1 MDQETVKNLTT
12 VTLRLIGVI
21 TILVGLI
28 LTTLALFQIMAAF
41 SATSGFPQ
49 GLPRGMSIEMK
60 GAFGRM
66 GYWAVLSHL
75 TVVAWGWLL
84 IRFARPIAQGIAK
97 R

>member
-1 MDQETVKNLTT
+1 MDQETVRNLTT

-28 LTTLALFQIMAAF
+28 LTTLAFFQIMAAF
-41 SATSGFPQ
+41 SVAAGFPQ
-49 GLPRGMSIEMK
+49 DLPRGVSVELK

-66 GYWAVLSHL
+66 GYWEVLSYL

-84 IRFARPIAQGIAK
+84 IRFARPIAKGIAK
-97 R
+97 W